1 MERAVDE
8 HEHEIY
14 RDIMRR
20 LFVINRLHHASI
32 ESRTEE
38 LSLHRSQH
46 MMLVTIESAD
56 EALTQREL
64 SERLDISPSAVAM
77 TLRRLLVGGYVYRT
91 PDASD
96 ARCNKISLTD
106 RGRQALAKTKEL
118 FDSVDRAVFAG
129 FSEQQL
135 EQLASLLDRMC
146 SNLRGIAPPDALE
159 PMMPIPPEGDGH
171 GGRVHRCGKPH
182 GGSAHGCKP
191 HDEAYGGKT
200 HGGELH
206 DTEPRDGDACDEK
219 THHGGGGDGFHG

>member
-20 LFVINRLHHASI
+20 LFAVNRLHHASI
-32 ESRTEE
+32 ESRAEV

-64 SERLDISPSAVAM
+64 SQRLDISPSAVAM

-106 RGRQALAKTKEL
+106 RGRQVLAETKEL

-135 EQLASLLDRMC
+135 EQLASLLDGMYA
-146 SNLRGIAPPDALE
+146 NLRGIAPADALE
-159 PMMPIPPEGDGH
+159 PELRINPNGDGH
-171 GGRVHRCGKPH
+171 KGIAHRCGKPH
-182 GGSAHGCKP
+182 DCKP
-191 HDEAYGGKT
+191 TRSGGDCGGKPN
-200 HGGELH
+200 
-206 DTEPRDGDACDEK
+206 D
-219 THHGGGGDGFHG
+219 GGGDGFHG